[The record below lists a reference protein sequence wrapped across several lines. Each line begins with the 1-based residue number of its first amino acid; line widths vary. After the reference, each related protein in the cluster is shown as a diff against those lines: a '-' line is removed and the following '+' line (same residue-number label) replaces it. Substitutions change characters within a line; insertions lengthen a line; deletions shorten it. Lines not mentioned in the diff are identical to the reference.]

1 MSPVDAVTRD
11 APTGVTSWPDWFRSL
26 LPEDAVW
33 QRCCIGI
40 PDEPER
46 HIWVTWAV
54 GRRGWEVQQVS
65 SWYEIR
71 SGRTEIVLAGDA
83 YPLRRVVAVLRVLGA
98 LPAAT

>member
-1 MSPVDAVTRD
+1 MNPVNKVTPD
-11 APTGVTSWPDWFRSL
+11 SPTGASPWPDWFRSL

-33 QRCCIGI
+33 HRCCIGI

-46 HIWVTWAV
+46 HIWVTWV
-54 GRRGWEVQQVS
+54 DGRRSWEVRQIS

-71 SGRTEIVLAGDA
+71 SGRTEIVLLWEFN
-83 YPLRRVVAVLRVLGA
+83 PLRRVVAVLRILGA